1 VLCIL
6 GTDEYL
12 YKEDIMA
19 TKFFIGVPWHGYD
32 YKCSDYEVN
41 VQNNIT
47 QIFELPTV
55 DYINYNLIQIRS

>member
-47 QIFELPTV
+47 FSEEISVWVRL
-55 DYINYNLIQIRS
+55 S